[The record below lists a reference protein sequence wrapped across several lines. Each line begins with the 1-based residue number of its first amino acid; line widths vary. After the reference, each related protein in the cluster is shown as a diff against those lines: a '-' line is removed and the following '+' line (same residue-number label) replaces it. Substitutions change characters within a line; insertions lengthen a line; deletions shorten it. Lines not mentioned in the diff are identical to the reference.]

1 MKFRKKNIW
10 IKSNTG
16 EFINI
21 NNITYIS
28 SLIYNNTNKYLYFE
42 LRTNTNRSYAFYS
55 KRKNDIHN
63 DIHIKEFKNAYNI
76 ICDLIINKKYGD
88 NMYYPFNNK

>member
-1 MKFRKKNIW
+1 MILTKKNIW

-42 LRTNTNRSYAFYS
+42 LRTNTNRGYAFYS
-55 KRKNDIHN
+55 EEKNDINNYH
-63 DIHIKEFKNAYNI
+63 DIKKFKDSYEF
-76 ICDLIINKKYGD
+76 ICDIIINEKYSD
-88 NMYYPFNNK
+88 DIYYPFNNK